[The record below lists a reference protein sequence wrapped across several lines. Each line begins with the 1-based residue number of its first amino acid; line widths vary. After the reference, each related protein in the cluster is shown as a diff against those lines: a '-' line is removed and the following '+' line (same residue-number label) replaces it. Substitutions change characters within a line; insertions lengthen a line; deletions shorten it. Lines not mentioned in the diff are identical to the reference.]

1 MIHCDIKPRNFL
13 VDEYGILKLSDFKL
27 IQRIPEAP
35 IGDMPLASRGS
46 PSHMAPELFT
56 SEGVHSFQSDFWAV
70 GCMLYELRRG
80 SAPFGGEDATI
91 GQLVE
96 RIRTMEPVS
105 SPLLAPRSKEGDK
118 RNANIPSLS
127 AELADLLRWLL
138 EKAPMNRCNW
148 WRYSVKFFINCLT
161 LHLLGRRSPVTPTG
175 APTSPRRH

>member
-27 IQRIPEAP
+27 IQRIPETP
-35 IGDMPLASRGS
+35 IGDMPLASRGT

-80 SAPFGGEDATI
+80 SAPFGGEDAAI

-96 RIRTMEPVS
+96 RIQTMEPVS
-105 SPLLAPRSKEGDK
+105 SPLLAPHGKEGDK

-138 EKAPMNRCNW
+138 EKVPMNRCSW
-148 WRYSVKFFINCLT
+148 
-161 LHLLGRRSPVTPTG
+161 
-175 APTSPRRH
+175 